1 VVIDMPDLIA
11 IVVLA
16 FIATTIQ
23 TSVGFGAA
31 LFFVPSATL
40 LVGAEPSVAAI
51 LIVVPGMGAILFSTS
66 SEQTPWRESIWPA
79 LISLASMPVGV
90 LLLTRSDENVL
101 RLMVGFGVLV
111 AVVVNYIGEHSV
123 EVIHAPSWPRIMVSG
138 LAAGLMRGSLGMGG
152 PALVLYFHWLG
163 GGATRFRNR
172 MYAYALTAG
181 IPSIAIAAASGLYGG
196 ETMKVVG
203 ASLPGALLGLLVGV
217 RLRPHISDTGNR
229 RLSVLLLIATS
240 TLAMVTAV
248 SVLF

>member
-1 VVIDMPDLIA
+1 VVIDTPDLIA

-23 TSVGFGAA
+23 TAVGFGTA

-40 LVGAEPSVAAI
+40 LVGAEPSVAAM
-51 LIVVPGMGAILFSTS
+51 LIVVPSAAAILFQSS
-66 SEQTPWRESIWPA
+66 SEQTPWQESIYPA
-79 LISLASMPVGV
+79 LISLASMPVGI

-101 RLMVGFGVLV
+101 RLIVGFGVLV
-111 AVVVNYIGEHSV
+111 AVAINYIGEYSV
-123 EVIHAPSWPRIMVSG
+123 EVAHSASWFRMTIAG
-138 LAAGLMRGSLGMGG
+138 LAAGLMRGALGMGG

-172 MYAYALTAG
+172 MYAYGLAAG
-181 IPSIAIAAASGLYGG
+181 IPSVAIAAAGGLYGG

-203 ASLPGALLGLLVGV
+203 ASLPGALLGILAGV
-217 RLRPHISDTGNR
+217 RLRSRISDTGHR
-229 RLSVLLLIATS
+229 RLSALLLMATS
-240 TLAMVTAV
+240 ILAMVTAG